1 MDNAI
6 EFMRMCIIFQMFLAV
21 EVPLGILVILHNV
34 SSSIIEFLDYN
45 LVHTATLIIN
55 LLICLSYPLNFGIY
69 CGMSRQFRETF
80 KELFMKVCNETKGIM
95 IVRVTHYMSNR
106 SQRVPSPGTTTT
118 AAAPTNNAP
127 ATMTAVTAGEG
138 NGNGNPRSA
147 TVLGVSPIKTANGNT
162 IVSPAAVHQVMT
174 TKSIA

>member
-80 KELFMKVCNETKGIM
+80 KELFMKVCANWIM
-95 IVRVTHYMSNR
+95 NHDWKRHI
-106 SQRVPSPGTTTT
+106 
-118 AAAPTNNAP
+118 
-127 ATMTAVTAGEG
+127 
-138 NGNGNPRSA
+138 
-147 TVLGVSPIKTANGNT
+147 I
-162 IVSPAAVHQVMT
+162 
-174 TKSIA
+174 

>member
-6 EFMRMCIIFQMFLAV
+6 EFMRMYIIFQMFLAV

-95 IVRVTHYMSNR
+95 IVRVTLNVESL
-106 SQRVPSPGTTTT
+106 
-118 AAAPTNNAP
+118 AA
-127 ATMTAVTAGEG
+127 G
-138 NGNGNPRSA
+138 
-147 TVLGVSPIKTANGNT
+147 
-162 IVSPAAVHQVMT
+162 
-174 TKSIA
+174 SIAGDDNDGRGADEQRPRDDDGRHGGRGQRERQPEVGDRAGRLAHQDCQR